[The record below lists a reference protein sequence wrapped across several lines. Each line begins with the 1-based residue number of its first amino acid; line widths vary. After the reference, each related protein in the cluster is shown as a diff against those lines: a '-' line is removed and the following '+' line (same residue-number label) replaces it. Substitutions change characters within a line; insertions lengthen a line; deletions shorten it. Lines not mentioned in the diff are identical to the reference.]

1 MMLPAETSCHDPQRR
16 HSLRLLSGAGLTAL
30 AGCTMGAG
38 PNHVGAD
45 APVAAQLGNRL
56 TMPSPFA
63 LVLSSGGPRGFVH
76 IGVIEALDEL
86 GIRPDMVVGASIGA
100 LVGALYCGG
109 LTGKDMRGI
118 ALDLGPTQ
126 FARLAL
132 GAEERFSGA
141 PIAHQVNYQV
151 DHRLLQQLNPVC
163 AVVAMRRSTRDIVA
177 FTEGNA
183 GVAVQAS
190 TAIEGRFTPV
200 TIRSDAYVDP
210 DKAMPMPVR
219 MARQLGAKTVLSID
233 ASAHEDKAPSGAE
246 RFRASDRV
254 KRSLTEPDAQDSD
267 LNLHPDFGYWVSISE
282 EFRLRSMQAGYEAA
296 MRSADKIRQLTRVI

>member
-1 MMLPAETSCHDPQRR
+1 M
-16 HSLRLLSGAGLTAL
+16 LSGAGTVAL
-30 AGCTMGAG
+30 GGCTIGAG
-38 PNHVGAD
+38 PNHEGSD
-45 APVAAQLGNRL
+45 APVAAGLDNRL
-56 TMPSPFA
+56 AATAPFA

-86 GIRPDMVVGASIGA
+86 GVRPDMVVGASIGA

-109 LTGKDMRGI
+109 VPGKEMRRI
-118 ALDLGPTQ
+118 ALELGPTQ
-126 FARLAL
+126 FARLAV

-141 PIAHQVNYQV
+141 PIAHQVNYRV

-163 AVVAMRRSTRDIVA
+163 AVVAMRQKTREIVT

-200 TIRSDAYVDP
+200 TIRSEAYVDP

-219 MARQLGAKTVLSID
+219 AARELGARTVLSVD
-233 ASAHEDKAPSGAE
+233 ASAHEEKAPAGAE
-246 RFRASDRV
+246 RFRESDRL
-254 KRSLTEPDAQDSD
+254 KRALTEPDAQASD

-282 EFRLRSMQAGYEAA
+282 EFRLRSMQAGYQAA
-296 MRSADKIRQLTRVI
+296 MRSADQIRQLTRQI